1 MINRENERNMRK
13 GNEEGKQIQVAED
26 DFPEI
31 IKGCA
36 TLGPNRS
43 EQVGTGRVEK
53 SECRMAKSER
63 NPKRQ
68 KRKGK
73 DKPELNHGSQ
83 DDTDSH

>member
-1 MINRENERNMRK
+1 MRK
-13 GNEEGKQIQVAED
+13 GNEEGKQIQVAEGN
-26 DFPEI
+26 FPEI
-31 IKGCA
+31 INGVPLWVP
-36 TLGPNRS
+36 TGRSRS